1 MKKRFFVLF
10 LYGLCFASPV
20 KNTFNVEG
28 MMCGYGC
35 VSKINSVVTDLK
47 GVKECNVDF
56 ENNIM
61 EVVFDNTSINAQTII
76 KSLPNPYIVTFLSE
90 SFSKTYNVEG
100 ITCMGCVNSIN
111 QALSKVPGI
120 LSYVVSLEE
129 GKMIIEFIAEKF
141 DEKKM
146 ISFIPEKFKVV
157 ALIEEDLNKDEK
169 E

>member
-10 LYGLCFASPV
+10 LSSLCFSAPV

-35 VSKINSVVTDLK
+35 VSKINSLITDLK

-61 EVVFDNTSINAQTII
+61 EVVFDNTSVDAQTII
-76 KSLPNPYIVTFLSE
+76 KSLPNPYIATFLSE
-90 SFSKTYNVEG
+90 SFSKTYNVKG
-100 ITCMGCVNSIN
+100 ITCMGCVNAIN